1 MYKKYKI
8 FIILVFWMLTII
20 SFLPSVYASND
31 TCKLTITP
39 NKTQANAGDEIILNL
54 TVSDIT
60 SKNGIAIYNGIVEYD
75 ADVFELSIQDGNDGK
90 WKGDLIENSVTFTK
104 ADLEATKE
112 SQEIGKIVLKIKNE
126 APTGEQKITLKNNEF
141 ADESSFKIA
150 DITTSIEITEKN
162 DNNSN
167 NNSNNNNNNSNN
179 SNSNNNNNDNS
190 NNNSN
195 SNDNNNNS
203 NNIYNG
209 NKNNNNT
216 NTTFIVGQENK
227 QTTSNKET
235 NSNTENNTTKQ
246 KSNNSK
252 KLPNAGIIGIRF
264 VLILLI
270 ITTIIGIYSF
280 NKYKKMKY

>member
-1 MYKKYKI
+1 
-8 FIILVFWMLTII
+8 MLTII

-31 TCKLTITP
+31 TCKLTITQ

-167 NNSNNNNNNSNN
+167 NNSNGNNNNNNSNN
-179 SNSNNNNNDNS
+179 I
-190 NNNSN
+190 SN

-235 NSNTENNTTKQ
+235 NSNTENNTTNQ